1 MIKGFYAAVSA
12 MMANANRQQLLA
24 HNVANLDTPGFKQIL
39 SSYQDFMYTPVSEP
53 GGNLLAAQR
62 VVQQRPVPIG
72 VLGLGSQLGP
82 EMVDF
87 GQGPLQM
94 TDNPFDFAIEGPGFF
109 QVQTPDGERFT
120 RDGRFLRDAEGNLV
134 TFQGYAVLSDS
145 GQPIRLEPGEVTV
158 SSEGQILVN
167 GEEVA
172 RLGVFIFEDP
182 EADLERTEGGL
193 YTALAQPTNEGAGR
207 VAQGYLEMSNAN
219 PTQIMA
225 QLIEVARSYEA
236 AQQMVQNQ
244 DELLGKTISILG
256 RIG

>member
-12 MMANANRQQLLA
+12 MLTNANRQQLLA

-39 SSYQDFMYTPVSEP
+39 SSYQDFMYTPVNEP
-53 GGNLLAAQR
+53 SGNLLAS
-62 VVQQRPVPIG
+62 QRPNPIG
-72 VLGLGSQLGP
+72 VLGLGAQLGP
-82 EMVDF
+82 ELVDF
-87 GQGPLQM
+87 GQGALQM
-94 TDNPFDFAIEGPGFF
+94 TANPFDFAIEGEGFF

-134 TFQGYAVLSDS
+134 TFQGYAVLSES
-145 GQPIRLEPGEVTV
+145 GQPIRVEAGEVNVTP
-158 SSEGQILVN
+158 EGLVLVD

-172 RLGVFIFEDP
+172 TLGVFMFEDP
-182 EADLERTEGGL
+182 KADLERTEGNL
-193 YTALAQPTNEGAGR
+193 YTAAAQPTGPGVGR

-225 QLIEVARSYEA
+225 QLVEVARSYEA

>member
-12 MMANANRQQLLA
+12 MLTNANRQQLLS

-39 SSYQDFMYTPVSEP
+39 SSYQDFMYTPVNEP
-53 GGNLLAAQR
+53 SGNLLAAQR
-62 VVQQRPVPIG
+62 PVTIG
-72 VLGLGSQLGP
+72 VLGLGAQLGP
-82 EMVDF
+82 ETVDF

-94 TDNPFDFAIEGPGFF
+94 TDNPFDFAIEGEGFF

-145 GQPIRLEPGEVTV
+145 GQPIRLDAGEVMVT
-158 SSEGQILVN
+158 SEGLVLVN
-167 GEEVA
+167 DEEVA
-172 RLGVFIFEDP
+172 TLGVFTFEDP
-182 EADLERTEGGL
+182 EVNLERTEGNL
-193 YTALAQPTNEGAGR
+193 YTAITPPTGEGIGR

-225 QLIEVARSYEA
+225 QLVEVARSYEA